1 MFALG
6 GDILLAP
13 FAQVIQSSQT
23 TSNET
28 STALQCLLELSSTF
42 DPPSPMTLQL
52 YKAAV
57 INCKFIELSTE
68 STLVC
73 LSRVVELAQLV
84 MQWEGDYAIY
94 TKIIEVRR
102 VRGAREGGG
111 ETTKRDRH
119 LQTLTL
125 PHLHYP
131 TYVNPPFAPP
141 LRSVADCLP
150 PRDSRQGWG

>member
-42 DPPSPMTLQL
+42 DPPTPMTLQL

-94 TKIIEVRR
+94 TKIIEVRM
-102 VRGAREGGG
+102 VRGAQEGGG
-111 ETTKRDRH
+111 ERPREIDIYKHIRYPTYITP
-119 LQTLTL
+119 LTL
-125 PHLHYP
+125 PHL
-131 TYVNPPFAPP
+131 
-141 LRSVADCLP
+141 R
-150 PRDSRQGWG
+150 